1 MFGSTR
7 NYVHT
12 SSLRSASWFFKNS
25 SFASED
31 SSSRLHMTM
40 NSIVIIF
47 LIVIILS
54 YWCSK
59 TKATSVRYSDVCV
72 DISAVARVVN
82 LSRLVVVIMAP
93 KEKPSKKNQQ
103 KAQARVIEDRTFGL
117 KNKNK
122 SSKVQSY
129 IKQVE
134 VGIKNSNGAIDAVS
148 GSQDE

>member
-1 MFGSTR
+1 MCGYQR
-7 NYVHT
+7 CCEGCD
-12 SSLRSASWFFKNS
+12 L
-25 SFASED
+25 E
-31 SSSRLHMTM
+31 
-40 NSIVIIF
+40 SIG
-47 LIVIILS
+47 
-54 YWCSK
+54 CS
-59 TKATSVRYSDVCV
+59 D
-72 DISAVARVVN
+72 
-82 LSRLVVVIMAP
+82 MAP

-148 GSQDE
+148 A